1 MYLCLQNTYIKKKPQ
16 TSTIS
21 ILYVVIII
29 IMTLTDRGGS
39 LHWMKNVAK

>member
-1 MYLCLQNTYIKKKPQ
+1 MYLCLENINIKKKPQ

-29 IMTLTDRGGS
+29 IMTLMDRGGS